1 MRRTLYV
8 LGLAAAVAL
17 LLRVDWSPSDAANQL
32 SLLVLLVL
40 SAAAGFAAPRW
51 AWLAGLVIGA
61 CLAVAHVACRLLE
74 MSEPNRLEPAGWA
87 GPITL
92 LLLVVPAMLG
102 AYAGFAVARLV
113 NRTA

>member
-1 MRRTLYV
+1 MRGTLYL

-32 SLLVLLVL
+32 SLLVLLML
-40 SAAAGFAAPRW
+40 SAAAGFAAPRR

-61 CLAVAHVACRLLE
+61 CLAVAHLVYRLLDLV
-74 MSEPNRLEPAGWA
+74 EPYRLEPVGWA

-92 LLLVVPAMLG
+92 LVLIVPAMIA
-102 AYAGFAVARLV
+102 AYAGFTVAKLV